1 MTTVMNIKNDENSEN
16 GLKELSD
23 EIIEIKDGG

>member
-16 GLKELSD
+16 GLKKLSD